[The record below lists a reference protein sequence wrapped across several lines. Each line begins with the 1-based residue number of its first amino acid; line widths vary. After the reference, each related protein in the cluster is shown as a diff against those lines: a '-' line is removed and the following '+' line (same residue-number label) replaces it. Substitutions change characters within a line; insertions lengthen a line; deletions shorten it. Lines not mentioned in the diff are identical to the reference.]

1 MELALALV
9 INILMVIAL
18 ALAIYYSSNG
28 KSALVNPNK
37 QETNH
42 PIQSQTASFTGERVG
57 LNPQVRVS
65 DPNRTTSRLVGNGLA
80 YFVFWF
86 VGAPILTFVV
96 FIFFFM
102 AGLITKGVGWVL
114 FLVFLVVTF
123 IAFVFHTFQII
134 NSGFNASVAP
144 DQTTTKTAFISATPQ
159 SNSGE
164 ERVSCPM
171 CAEKILPQAKICH
184 FCKSVLTTPGS
195 V

>member
-86 VGAPILTFVV
+86 FGAPILTLVV
-96 FIFFFM
+96 FIFLFM
-102 AGLITKGVGWVL
+102 WIRWTIPRFRYDQLINLGWKTMIPMALFILLITGAL
-114 FLVFLVVTF
+114 
-123 IAFVFHTFQII
+123 
-134 NSGFNASVAP
+134 
-144 DQTTTKTAFISATPQ
+144 
-159 SNSGE
+159 
-164 ERVSCPM
+164 
-171 CAEKILPQAKICH
+171 ILAN
-184 FCKSVLTTPGS
+184 L
-195 V
+195 